1 MAPRVSFDERVAVED
16 ANDVSVDPDSNELA
30 GEEPRDSVPRT
41 GEDDPAVAV
50 DLSQVA
56 IRSQM
61 AVGRRRRRGVL
72 GSLDGVLDHRLGRLH
87 DPEPEPLGR
96 GPLAEGLVRSERVVV
111 LDEGVQGLLGLLD
124 RRERVL

>member
-1 MAPRVSFDERVAVED
+1 MRTMSPSIRTATSSP
-16 ANDVSVDPDSNELA
+16 

-50 DLSQVA
+50 DLSQVPV
-56 IRSQM
+56 RSQV
-61 AVGRRRRRGVL
+61 VGRRRCRGVL
-72 GSLDGVLDHRLGRLH
+72 GSLDGVLDRWLGRLH
-87 DPEPEPLGR
+87 GPEPEPFR
-96 GPLAEGLVRSERVVV
+96 WGPLAEGLMGSERVVV